1 MKNKE
6 YLTVRQEELMN
17 FLWRVNEPMTANEMA
32 EKLETEGWNN
42 VTLFKTVQSLTNEGY
57 LDVVGLERTVK
68 TYARKLAPAISKNDY
83 YASVLKKRGVD
94 SSSIGTITAV
104 LIGADKKS
112 PEEKDAA
119 VIAELERI
127 ISRIRQ
133 KECVI

>member
-32 EKLETEGWNN
+32 EKLENEGWNN
-42 VTLFKTVQSLTNEGY
+42 VTLFKTVQSLTNDGY
-57 LDVVGLERTVK
+57 LDVVGLEKTVK

-104 LIGADKKS
+104 LIGADNKN

-127 ISRIRQ
+127 INQIKQ
-133 KECVI
+133 KECVE